1 MVAQS
6 ALGGAEGEVMPDA
19 VAGAD
24 PGGAVIHPH
33 GAGDGEGAFGK
44 LEPAAVVVRDWQ
56 QVGHEVELPLRQAEG
71 RVRVD
76 VLVTGGKFR
85 LESGHASAPIGCR
98 RILFGGLGVASLV
111 PRTSYGPEMR
121 FLYNF
126 LFNVGFVL
134 SAPFYFLKM
143 RRRGNWRTGFGERF
157 GQYDGQIK
165 TSLTNRK
172 VIWLHAVSVGEV
184 GLATEL
190 VRRLEVRLPNHKL
203 VVSTTTTTGRAELDK
218 QLPAHIGKIYYP
230 IDRRKHVQRS
240 MGSIHPQ
247 AMVFVEA
254 ELWPNMLWTLQK
266 RGIPHFLV
274 NARISDR
281 SFRGYRRAGFLFRRL
296 FAGFTGV
303 GVQNEADAQRLRQL
317 GVRPEVI
324 EVVGSLKFDSAGL
337 KGPARLDVSA
347 LLAQLGVGGDA
358 LVLVG
363 GSTHAGEELL
373 LAQLTRRL
381 RARFPRL
388 FTVLVPR
395 HQERGGEVGRELA
408 AHGVKFRFRNEIT
421 QTTQLNDPDL
431 ECLVV
436 NTTGELR
443 FFYGR
448 ADVVFVGK
456 SLTAEGGQNPIEPA
470 ALGKPVVFG
479 PNMQNFP
486 QVVPQFLARDGARQV
501 ADAAAL
507 EREIERLLGNP
518 DERAAIGQ
526 RGQTV
531 VRENLGGLDKTVEMI
546 VRQVSADEP

>member
-1 MVAQS
+1 
-6 ALGGAEGEVMPDA
+6 
-19 VAGAD
+19 
-24 PGGAVIHPH
+24 
-33 GAGDGEGAFGK
+33 
-44 LEPAAVVVRDWQ
+44 
-56 QVGHEVELPLRQAEG
+56 
-71 RVRVD
+71 
-76 VLVTGGKFR
+76 
-85 LESGHASAPIGCR
+85 
-98 RILFGGLGVASLV
+98 
-111 PRTSYGPEMR
+111 MR
-121 FLYNF
+121 FLYNV
-126 LFNVGFVL
+126 LFNIGFVL

-143 RRRGNWRTGFGERF
+143 RRRGNWQAGFTERF
-157 GQYDGQIK
+157 GQYDGRLK
-165 TSLTNRK
+165 MSLTNRK

-190 VRRLEVRLPNHKL
+190 VRRLEIRLPNHKL
-203 VVSTTTTTGRAELDK
+203 VVSTTTTTGRAELEK
-218 QLPAHIGKIYYP
+218 QLPAHVSKIYYP

-247 AMVFVEA
+247 AMIFVEA

-266 RGIPHFLV
+266 RDIPYFLV

-281 SFRGYRRAGFLFRRL
+281 SFRGYRRAGFIFRRL
-296 FAGFTGV
+296 FAGFSGV
-303 GVQNEADAQRLRQL
+303 GVQNEADAQRLREL

-324 EVVGSLKFDSAGL
+324 EVVGSLKFDSAAI

-347 LLAQLGVGGDA
+347 LLAQLGVADDA

-373 LAQLTRRL
+373 LAQITRRL
-381 RARFPRL
+381 RQRFPKL
-388 FTVLVPR
+388 FTIIVPR

-408 AHGVKFRFRNEIT
+408 ANGVKFRFRNEIT
-421 QTTQLNDPDL
+421 QLTQLDDPEL

-443 FFYGR
+443 FFYER

-501 ADAAAL
+501 PDAAAL
-507 EREIERLLGNP
+507 ELELERLLADP
-518 DERAAIGQ
+518 QERTALGL
-526 RGQTV
+526 RGQAV
-531 VRENLGGLDKTVEMI
+531 VRDNLGGLEKTVEMI
-546 VRQVSADEP
+546 VRHVSDDEP

>member
-1 MVAQS
+1 
-6 ALGGAEGEVMPDA
+6 
-19 VAGAD
+19 
-24 PGGAVIHPH
+24 
-33 GAGDGEGAFGK
+33 
-44 LEPAAVVVRDWQ
+44 
-56 QVGHEVELPLRQAEG
+56 
-71 RVRVD
+71 
-76 VLVTGGKFR
+76 
-85 LESGHASAPIGCR
+85 
-98 RILFGGLGVASLV
+98 
-111 PRTSYGPEMR
+111 MR
-121 FLYNF
+121 FLYNV
-126 LFNVGFVL
+126 LFNIGFVL

-143 RRRGNWRTGFGERF
+143 RRRGNWQAGFTERF
-157 GQYDGQIK
+157 GQYDGRLK
-165 TSLTNRK
+165 MSLTNRK

-190 VRRLEVRLPNHKL
+190 VRRLEIRLPNHKL
-203 VVSTTTTTGRAELDK
+203 VVSTTTTTGRAELEK
-218 QLPAHIGKIYYP
+218 QLPAHVSKIYYP

-247 AMVFVEA
+247 AMIFVEA

-266 RGIPHFLV
+266 RDIPYFLV

-281 SFRGYRRAGFLFRRL
+281 SFRGYRRAGFIFRRL
-296 FAGFTGV
+296 FAGFSGV
-303 GVQNEADAQRLRQL
+303 GVQNEADAQRLREL

-324 EVVGSLKFDSAGL
+324 EVVGSLKFDSAAI

-347 LLAQLGVGGDA
+347 LLAQLGVADDA

-373 LAQLTRRL
+373 LAQITRRL
-381 RARFPRL
+381 RQRFPKL
-388 FTVLVPR
+388 FTIIVPR

-408 AHGVKFRFRNEIT
+408 ANCVKFRFRNEIT
-421 QTTQLNDPDL
+421 QLTQLDDPEL

-443 FFYGR
+443 FFYER

-501 ADAAAL
+501 PDAAAL
-507 EREIERLLGNP
+507 ELELERLLADP
-518 DERAAIGQ
+518 AERAALGL
-526 RGQTV
+526 RGQAV
-531 VRENLGGLDKTVEMI
+531 VRENLGGLEKTVEMI
-546 VRQVSADEP
+546 VRHVSDDES